1 MSKEHTTENTG
12 KAEHIVK
19 TMLTRAEIEAMNATA
34 ARLGMTT
41 PAMLSRAVMAEV
53 ESKNPEQIT
62 A

>member
-12 KAEHIVK
+12 KAERIVK

-34 ARLGMTT
+34 ARLGMTA
-41 PAMLSRAVMAEV
+41 PAILSRAVIAEV